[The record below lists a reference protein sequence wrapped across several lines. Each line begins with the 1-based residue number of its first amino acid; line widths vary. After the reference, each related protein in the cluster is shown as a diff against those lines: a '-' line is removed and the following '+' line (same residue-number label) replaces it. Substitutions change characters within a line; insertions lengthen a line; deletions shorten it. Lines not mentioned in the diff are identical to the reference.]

1 MLVWRRELCGIRT
14 AGWTVSLEGKLGIG
28 FYSRCGP
35 WRTMDV
41 EARAL
46 LLDHQSISQT

>member
-1 MLVWRRELCGIRT
+1 VEYEQLDGEP
-14 AGWTVSLEGKLGIG
+14 EGKLGIG

-41 EARAL
+41 EVRAL